1 MPILNGE
8 QPEAVED
15 YKVAMNDP
23 GCVARLLYRILLLF
37 TYVVNLRLV
46 EINL

>member
-1 MPILNGE
+1 MIGALRVNAWVITVTGNEHTRQGP
-8 QPEAVED
+8 
-15 YKVAMNDP
+15 
-23 GCVARLLYRILLLF
+23 ILLLF